1 MPQITLEAARV
12 NVGYSQRIVAEKLGV
27 HHQTVSKYERDS
39 SKIPIHLLKKMC
51 ELYKIE
57 MDNIFLGKKYEK

>member
-12 NVGYSQRIVAEKLGV
+12 NAGYSQRSVAEKLGI

-39 SKIPIHLLKKMC
+39 SKIC
-51 ELYKIE
+51 
-57 MDNIFLGKKYEK
+57 